1 MCYTETLEVISLM
14 LLHRLTKLLL
24 LIFAGRASLMY
35 SSIVDAYDDDL
46 QLSLWWLFLAIF
58 PYISCAA
65 WELVHALF
73 SF

>member
-46 QLSLWWLFLAIF
+46 VKFVVAVSCNISL
-58 PYISCAA
+58 Y
-65 WELVHALF
+65 
-73 SF
+73 